1 VDALAAG
8 TYAIRIASPNFM
20 PFQRDAL
27 VVSAGGIQTL
37 NVRLE
42 IQGQTSKVTISENA
56 GLSVDP
62 SQNAG
67 QLILKGSEL
76 DSLSDDVE
84 DLSNELQM
92 LAGPAAGPDGGQ
104 IYIDGFSGSRMP
116 PKQVRRS
123 SEDRLP

>member
-1 VDALAAG
+1 M
-8 TYAIRIASPNFM
+8 RS
-20 PFQRDAL
+20 
-27 VVSAGGIQTL
+27 SAGGIQTL

-76 DSLSDDVE
+76 DSLSDDLE